1 MSVHEY
7 MFEMIV
13 ISMTAKV
20 DRVIELR
27 NDIACHLIDYFDA
40 TDRESEGR
48 LINEMIEDLKKVAE
62 QVCDYYDYQDTTED
76 MEVIT
81 DALNLIRKVPSIMAY
96 YANSPPPEH

>member
-13 ISMTAKV
+13 FPMTAKV

-27 NDIACHLIDYFDA
+27 NDIARHLIDYFDA

-62 QVCDYYDYQDTTED
+62 QVCDYYDYQGTTED

-81 DALNLIRKVPSIMAY
+81 DALNLIMKVPSIMAY